1 MAKGDEVTLGA
12 GVRDGER
19 TTIGDLREEE
29 RQDTALGAD
38 DVAET
43 NCRHTGVGDAQRE
56 EDEFGD
62 ALRGTHDAEWIDGL
76 VR

>member
-1 MAKGDEVTLGA
+1 MTKGNEVALSI
-12 GVRDGER
+12 GVCDRKGS
-19 TTIGDLREEE
+19 TVGDLREEE